1 LPDPLVN
8 ILEGYK
14 YEVLLR
20 IAEFNHIDIV
30 QSNGH
35 KLRKEALIQVLQ
47 GQLFT
52 AERARQALAR
62 LGPLERSVLDRMLVH
77 GGEMATE
84 KLRDEMGQEG
94 TIQPAPQPTEWGAFY
109 DPDPFDP
116 MTRYFEDMIARLTL
130 HGLVLSTGVPPTW
143 MPSMRLGLS
152 PGLKLVVPWPVR
164 GHLAKAAAPTV
175 EWGKGSLPAPTDA
188 TDISL
193 AQRDLFIYWSYA
205 RFNSLNL
212 TQAGLVQKRA
222 LRAVSEQLLT
232 PEPDLSGAPT
242 EREVPRLYFL
252 RLCLQA
258 LRLLTHRN
266 GQLRVASPGHV
277 PSFWEEPPVRRA
289 QACVGAWLRMEEW
302 NELARL
308 KVSAFDL
315 DLHRARTAL
324 LDQLRSLPAGDWLS
338 AERFLN
344 RLAMTGP
351 RLLFQVRDPYP
362 DPSRFYDRSFRL
374 EHNHWFAEMEATF
387 VGSAI
392 SGPLHWLGIT
402 DISADGDRLLAFR
415 INARGAHALGIGPA
429 PAFEASDGARLVV
442 QPSFQILALGPVPEA
457 TLARLET
464 FAQRTKADRSAFEYL
479 LSRETV
485 YRGQQ
490 CGFSVADI
498 LHFLDKETG
507 AALPQNVVRT
517 LEEWG
522 RQHQRIVFHHR
533 IALCETA
540 DAELCDQLWNDAKMQ
555 AHLQRRLTPT
565 VSLLKRG
572 RLPACRDLLLQNDQM
587 PAVSITEDPC
597 LGQVEAGPEGVLQPL
612 HGGPHLLLEECLRK
626 LADRDDGKFRVTQAA
641 VTRALGQG
649 MDIHQYL
656 AQLSRLHHGPLPTP
670 LEMRVKA
677 WGQYYGRA
685 SLQKAV
691 LLEVKDSQTA
701 DELLADEELRPL
713 LSRLEVDPRGRVLL
727 VDSANLE
734 RLRSLLEE
742 RGVELG

>member
-84 KLRDEMGQEG
+84 KLRDELGQEG

-130 HGLVLSTGVPPTW
+130 H
-143 MPSMRLGLS
+143 GLS

-266 GQLRVASPGHV
+266 GQLRVTST
-277 PSFWEEPPVRRA
+277 
-289 QACVGAWLRMEEW
+289 CT
-302 NELARL
+302 ARG
-308 KVSAFDL
+308 
-315 DLHRARTAL
+315 
-324 LDQLRSLPAGDWLS
+324 QRSLI
-338 AERFLN
+338 
-344 RLAMTGP
+344 
-351 RLLFQVRDPYP
+351 
-362 DPSRFYDRSFRL
+362 SFG
-374 EHNHWFAEMEATF
+374 HCQ
-387 VGSAI
+387 
-392 SGPLHWLGIT
+392 
-402 DISADGDRLLAFR
+402 
-415 INARGAHALGIGPA
+415 LGIGCRP
-429 PAFEASDGARLVV
+429 
-442 QPSFQILALGPVPEA
+442 
-457 TLARLET
+457 
-464 FAQRTKADRSAFEYL
+464 SAF
-479 LSRETV
+479 
-485 YRGQQ
+485 
-490 CGFSVADI
+490 
-498 LHFLDKETG
+498 
-507 AALPQNVVRT
+507 
-517 LEEWG
+517 
-522 RQHQRIVFHHR
+522 
-533 IALCETA
+533 
-540 DAELCDQLWNDAKMQ
+540 
-555 AHLQRRLTPT
+555 
-565 VSLLKRG
+565 
-572 RLPACRDLLLQNDQM
+572 
-587 PAVSITEDPC
+587 
-597 LGQVEAGPEGVLQPL
+597 
-612 HGGPHLLLEECLRK
+612 
-626 LADRDDGKFRVTQAA
+626 
-641 VTRALGQG
+641 
-649 MDIHQYL
+649 
-656 AQLSRLHHGPLPTP
+656 
-670 LEMRVKA
+670 
-677 WGQYYGRA
+677 
-685 SLQKAV
+685 
-691 LLEVKDSQTA
+691 
-701 DELLADEELRPL
+701 
-713 LSRLEVDPRGRVLL
+713 
-727 VDSANLE
+727 
-734 RLRSLLEE
+734 
-742 RGVELG
+742 